1 MSQKYKNI
9 LFFFVVMSTI
19 GVFLFGMIMWPHYKE
34 VGTTKVTKQLY
45 YVTTSFTMYML
56 SFVLM
61 LFVKTYWMKVAASL
75 SLALFGVNLYI
86 ELYLDPQHW
95 TSWDFWAI
103 VVFAA
108 NLILSF
114 TIIEK
119 IRPKRDE
126 Q

>member
-1 MSQKYKNI
+1 
-9 LFFFVVMSTI
+9 MSTI
-19 GVFLFGMIMWPHYKE
+19 GVFLFGMIMWPYYQKT
-34 VGTTKVTKQLY
+34 GTSKVAKSLY
-45 YVTTSFTMYML
+45 YISTSFTLYML

-86 ELYLDPQHW
+86 ELYLDPKNW
-95 TSWDFWAI
+95 TTWDFWAI

-119 IRPKRDE
+119 IRPKRNE